1 MKYYLVKEEDSNGY
15 FGAVESEKE
24 IVRNIVESE
33 EEIVRFIS
41 QARCKLSYCLKVYP
55 FRNDE

>member
-15 FGAVESEKE
+15 FGA
-24 IVRNIVESE
+24 VESE